1 MVVLSCRFY
10 KEKYPEVDDVVMVN
24 VRAIAEMGAYVY
36 LLEYNNI
43 EGMILL
49 SELSRRR
56 IRSINKLIRV
66 GKTEPVVVIRVDKE
80 KGYIDLSKRRVS
92 AEDVEKCTE
101 RFAKA
106 KAVNS
111 ILRHVADIL
120 KFETDEQLEELYQKT
135 AWHFEEKYKSKAA
148 AYDVFKQAVVDPS
161 ILDECGLEENTREVL
176 LNNIRRKLTS
186 QAVKI
191 RADIE
196 CACYEY
202 EGIDAVKEALRAGL
216 ETSTEELPIKINL
229 IAPPLYVMTT
239 STPEKADGLKA
250 LENAIERIRETI
262 TKLGGV
268 FTVNMAPKVVTAT
281 DEADLARRMERAE
294 AENAQVDGDDDDEN
308 EEGITYN
315 DGENGNEQDDKDGA
329 SSDDDGKN

>member
-1 MVVLSCRFY
+1 M
-10 KEKYPEVDDVVMVN
+10 VMVN

-120 KFETDEQLEELYQKT
+120 NFEANEQLEELYQKT

-148 AYDVFKQAVVDPS
+148 AYDVFKQAVIDPS
-161 ILDECGLEENTREVL
+161 ILDECGLEDQTKEVL

-216 ETSTEELPIKINL
+216 EISTEELPIKINL

-250 LENAIERIRETI
+250 LEDAIERIKETI

-294 AENAQVDGDDDDEN
+294 AENAQVDGDDEDEN
-308 EEGITYN
+308 EDGMTFD
-315 DGENGNEQDDKDGA
+315 DGENGDEPGDKDGE
-329 SSDDDGKN
+329 SSEDDGKN

>member
-1 MVVLSCRFY
+1 MDLS
-10 KEKYPEVDDVVMVN
+10 N
-24 VRAIAEMGAYVY
+24 V
-36 LLEYNNI
+36 
-43 EGMILL
+43 
-49 SELSRRR
+49 
-56 IRSINKLIRV
+56 
-66 GKTEPVVVIRVDKE
+66 
-80 KGYIDLSKRRVS
+80 GYIDLSKRRVS

-101 RFAKA
+101 RYAKA

-120 KFETDEQLEELYQKT
+120 KFETDEQLEDLYQKT

-148 AYDVFKQAVVDPS
+148 AYDVFKQAVIDPS
-161 ILDECGLEENTREVL
+161 ILDECGLEEKTREVL

-229 IAPPLYVMTT
+229 IAPPLYGKCRT
-239 STPEKADGLKA
+239 SDLMGFCAEIKSHLIHFVSYHSANSNDHI
-250 LENAIERIRETI
+250 NARKSRWIKSPRKCNRTDSWNNHQVGRCIYGEHGGKSRAFHTI
-262 TKLGGV
+262 GTDINHSNL
-268 FTVNMAPKVVTAT
+268 FRRSQPKVVTAT

-294 AENAQVDGDDDDEN
+294 AENAEVDGDEEDEN
-308 EEGITYN
+308 EDGMTFN
-315 DGENGNEQDDKDGA
+315 DGENGN
-329 SSDDDGKN
+329 DDGKEGGSSEDDENDKN

>member
-10 KEKYPEVDDVVMVN
+10 KEKYPEVEDVVMVN

-36 LLEYNNI
+36 LLEYNSI

-92 AEDVEKCTE
+92 PEDVEKCTE

-120 KFETDEQLEELYQKT
+120 KFDTNEQLEELYQKT
-135 AWHFEEKYKSKAA
+135 AWYFEEKYKSKAA
-148 AYDVFKQAVVDPS
+148 AYDVFKQAVIDPS
-161 ILDECGLEENTREVL
+161 ILDECGLESNTKEVL

-202 EGIDAVKEALRAGL
+202 EGIDAVKAALKSGL
-216 ETSTEELPIKINL
+216 ELSTEELPIKINL

-250 LENAIERIRETI
+250 LENAIEKIRETI

-268 FTVNMAPKVVTAT
+268 FNVNMAPKVVTAI

-294 AENAQVDGDDDDEN
+294 AENAEIDGDEDEEDDGLKYDGDDA
-308 EEGITYN
+308 EG
-315 DGENGNEQDDKDGA
+315 DGEENAAAG
-329 SSDDDGKN
+329 SSDDDGEK